1 MKEDSKWDT
10 QPYNMS
16 RPWSGM
22 YRESMVGKK
31 KLTLEYIRLVWLMVC
46 WVFTTISEQLLASGW
61 VELQQDTGT
70 EKLLNIA
77 L

>member
-22 YRESMVGKK
+22 YRESMVGE
-31 KLTLEYIRLVWLMVC
+31 TDFRVY
-46 WVFTTISEQLLASGW
+46 
-61 VELQQDTGT
+61 
-70 EKLLNIA
+70 
-77 L
+77 